1 MSTRGKTFALEIT
14 ARARRIG
21 WPVRQADSGEWRI
34 TRPDRKVVQV
44 HLSPSDVNAPQAIMR
59 ALNECGFE
67 EAEAKFVEKTKR
79 ENAKKNREAAAKAE
93 AEAKRL
99 AEAAAAQS
107 TAIVRATG
115 GIPTEDDDFF
125 LTAHD
130 VMKTRQK
137 LITPE
142 LARKLLA
149 LNPTGAGDDSETAYQ
164 RNRKLTRPQVEK
176 WKRVIAADRWKLT
189 HEGVAISNTLK
200 LLDGQHRLTAVSE
213 GETPVE
219 FIVFVGVD
227 EDTFKV
233 IGQGKTRTAADA
245 LSTTGATDTNKL
257 SATARLIY
265 LYLSPDRQ
273 NWRRTAVTND
283 ETVEMVEQEHEKLVE
298 SMNFGNRLMKSVPVI
313 HSAASAAHFLITKKH
328 GADNPHVKAFFDGLM
343 THRRLEEM
351 DPRVKLDYYL
361 NNSRAQGK
369 RLANMDQ
376 LALIIMTWNLIANGR
391 EVQYLRY
398 TPKTMQIPEI
408 LVVPADSAA
417 PRALMMQQR

>member
-21 WPVRQADSGEWRI
+21 WPVRQADDGTYRI

-44 HLSPSDVNAPQAIMR
+44 HLTPSDVNADKSVMR
-59 ALNECGFE
+59 MLNECGFE
-67 EAEAKFVEKTKR
+67 EAEAKYVEKMKR
-79 ENAKKNREAAAKAE
+79 DNAKKNREAVAKAE
-93 AEAKRL
+93 ADAKRM
-99 AEAAAAQS
+99 ADAAAS
-107 TAIVRATG
+107 VSSAIVRATG

-125 LTAHD
+125 LTPHD
-130 VMKTRQK
+130 VMKTRSK

-149 LNPTGAGDDSETAYQ
+149 LNPTGGVDDGSAYQ
-164 RNRKLTRPQVEK
+164 RNRKLTRPQVDR
-176 WKRVIAADRWKLT
+176 WKRVIEADRWKLT
-189 HEGVAISNTLK
+189 HEGVAISNTMK

-227 EDTFKV
+227 EETFKV
-233 IGQGKTRTAADA
+233 IGQGKARSAADA
-245 LSTTGATDTNKL
+245 LSTTGAVDTFKL
-257 SATARLIY
+257 SAAARLIH

-283 ETVEMVEQEHEKLVE
+283 ETVELVQTEGEKLHE
-298 SMNFGNRLMKSVPVI
+298 SMKFGNRLMKALPVI
-313 HSAASAAHFLITKKH
+313 HSAATAAHYLITKKH
-328 GADNPHVKAFFDGLM
+328 GEGNPHVEAFFDGLM
-343 THRRLEEM
+343 NHRRLDEM
-351 DPRVKLDYYL
+351 DPRVKLDFTL
-361 NNSRAQGK
+361 NNARAQKK

-376 LALIIMTWNLIANGR
+376 LALIIMAWNLIANGR
-391 EVQYLRY
+391 EVAYIRY
-398 TPKTMQIPEI
+398 TPKNMSIPEI

-417 PRALMMQQR
+417 PKALATQR